1 MVEQLLFIGNEGL
14 RAFQR
19 LVHVAGQNVITHRPD
34 MRPGAGR
41 RLHQFAQQRE
51 IGLVVRAWITRGVH
65 QLDREIDAFGRSVG
79 LPRRHDVF
87 LAQDRRIA
95 VDQYPRALPAI
106 GDDRI
111 TDDQALTWLE
121 FDFEAHATPLLGGCS
136 SAATGTAA
144 ARSGQLAPL
153 ATAPWWR
160 AAAWS
165 ARRANWRPPRSNR
178 RASGCRRLPA
188 AY

>member
-1 MVEQLLFIGNEGL
+1 MVEQLLFIGNEGF

-19 LVHVAGQNVITHRPD
+19 LVHVAGQNVVAHRPD
-34 MRPGAGR
+34 MRPGAWR

-51 IGLVVRAWITRGVH
+51 IGVMMRARIARGVH
-65 QLDREIDAFGRSVG
+65 ELDREIDAFGRGVG
-79 LPRRHDVF
+79 LRRRHDVL
-87 LAQDRRIA
+87 LAQDRRVA
-95 VDQYPRALPAI
+95 VDQKPRALAPV

-111 TDDQALTWLE
+111 TDDQALTRLE
-121 FDFEAHATPLLGGCS
+121 LDLEAHAIALLGGCS

-144 ARSGQLAPL
+144 ARSGRLAPP

-160 AAAWS
+160 AAAGS
-165 ARRANWRPPRSNR
+165 ARRADWRPPRSNR
-178 RASGCRRLPA
+178 RASGCRRRPA

>member
-19 LVHVAGQNVITHRPD
+19 LVHVAGQNVIAHRPD

-95 VDQYPRALPAI
+95 VDQ
-106 GDDRI
+106 
-111 TDDQALTWLE
+111 ALTWLE
-121 FDFEAHATPLLGGCS
+121 FDVEAHATPLLGGCS

-144 ARSGQLAPL
+144 ARSDRLVPP

-160 AAAWS
+160 AAAGS

-178 RASGCRRLPA
+178 RASGYRRRPA